1 MEIIGKVKVV
11 NPEQQI
17 SATFVKRELVITTE
31 ETYPQHILI
40 EFIQDKV
47 DLIDGLSPGDEVKV
61 HFNISGRLWTNTA
74 GEDKYFN
81 SIKGWRVE
89 RLNQDNQQNS
99 EQYTA
104 PKPENAGDQFLNMD
118 NKPQE
123 FKPDYEPTDEEESD
137 LPF

>member
-1 MEIIGKVKVV
+1 MELIGKVKVV

-17 SATFVKRELVITTE
+17 SEKFVKRELVITTE

-47 DLIDGLSPGDEVKV
+47 DLIDKLNPGDEVKV
-61 HFNISGRLWTNTA
+61 HINISGRLWTNPQ

-89 RLNQDNQQNS
+89 KLSADAPEPHQVKHPTNQ
-99 EQYTA
+99 A
-104 PKPENAGDQFLNMD
+104 PATQS
-118 NKPQE
+118 KPQE
-123 FKPDYEPTDEEESD
+123 FEPANNFKEEEHDD

>member
-17 SATFVKRELVITTE
+17 SEKFVKRELVITTDE
-31 ETYPQHILI
+31 QYPQHILI

-47 DLIDGLSPGDEVKV
+47 DLIDKLSPGDDVKV
-61 HFNISGRLWTNTA
+61 HINISGRLWTNPQ

-89 RLNQDNQQNS
+89 KIGQQ
-99 EQYTA
+99 ED
-104 PKPENAGDQFLNMD
+104 AGQFNPPPI
-118 NKPQE
+118 NNNPQE
-123 FKPDYEPTDEEESD
+123 IKKDYAPTDEEESD